1 MTETLKVYPPRPR
14 VEVESSP
21 RDFSAELNPQQAAA
35 ATHGDGPLL
44 IIAGAGT
51 GKTRTLVYRVAHL
64 IERGVK
70 AERILLLTF
79 TRRAAQEMLSRVE
92 RLVGSNSKR
101 VHGGTFHA
109 TAHRLL
115 RRYGQTAGLPKD
127 FTIMDQGDSADLMQL
142 SRAQLGYAAKVKRFP
157 KKETLQYVYSRHI
170 NTGISI
176 EDIVRD
182 DYPQF
187 IDYLEDFG
195 KIYADYTKR
204 KQERNLVDYDDLLLF
219 WALLLE
225 AAPELAK
232 KISGMYDHILVD
244 EYQDTNVLQAR
255 VLRGMCSGHSNIT
268 VVGDDAQSIYSFR
281 GANFRNILDF
291 PKQFPGATTV
301 TLEQNYRS
309 TQPILHVTN
318 TLISRAAERFTKNL
332 WTERTGGETP
342 WLVAARDEQQQTQ
355 FVVDRILELHEEGT
369 PLREIAVLFRAGYMS
384 ADLEIEL
391 TNRKIPFE
399 KWGGLKFL
407 EAAHVKDVLA
417 FLRILENPR
426 DEVSWYRLLM
436 LLPGIGDA
444 TARAAIDSMI
454 AAAWESAAFGRY
466 NPPPR
471 ARAAHA
477 ALVNLLD
484 GLRNGPLQDEAQ
496 VSADIARVRL
506 LYDNILRERYDRVE
520 PRLADLDQLQIIAGG
535 YPDRATFLSALALE
549 PPQAT
554 QDLPGGSSK
563 EDDDCLVLSTAHS
576 AKGKEWDAVF
586 VIWAVDGWFPSARCL
601 NSDEETEEE
610 RRLMY
615 VALTRP
621 RNYLSVTYPLNAY
634 SSRRGADY
642 SLDQLCRFIDRG
654 VRDNM
659 QRVALSANNAPAP
672 ADETPKQSQLDLR
685 ALLRSRF
692 STS

>member
-1 MTETLKVYPPRPR
+1 MTDVLKVYPARPR
-14 VEVESSP
+14 LEP
-21 RDFSAELNPQQAAA
+21 TGTGRDFSAELNPQQAAA
-35 ATHGDGPLL
+35 ATHGEGPLL

-79 TRRAAQEMLSRVE
+79 TRRAAQEMLSRAE
-92 RLVGSNSKR
+92 RLVGGNSKR

-115 RRYGQTAGLPKD
+115 RRYGPAAGLAKD
-127 FTIMDQGDSADLMQL
+127 FTIMDQGDAADLMQL
-142 SRAQLGYAAKVKRFP
+142 SRAQLGYAAKSKRFP

-170 NTGISI
+170 NTGIPV

-187 IDYLEDFG
+187 VDYLEDFG
-195 KIYADYTKR
+195 KLYADYTRR

-219 WALLLE
+219 WALMLE
-225 AAPELAK
+225 ASPELGAR
-232 KISGMYDHILVD
+232 ISGLYDHILVD

-255 VLRGMCSGHSNIT
+255 ILGGMCKSHSNIT

-291 PKQFPGATTV
+291 PKQFPGATV
-301 TLEQNYRS
+301 VALEQNYRS
-309 TQPILHVTN
+309 TQPILSVTN
-318 TLISRAAERFTKNL
+318 ELISRAAERFTKNL
-332 WTERTGGETP
+332 WTQRIGGEQP
-342 WLVAARDEQQQTQ
+342 WLVSARDEQQQTR
-355 FVVDRILELHEEGT
+355 FVADRILELHEEGT
-369 PLREIAVLFRAGYMS
+369 PLGEIAVLFRAGYMS

-426 DEVSWYRLLM
+426 DEVSWYRLLL

-444 TARAAIDSMI
+444 TARAAIDAM
-454 AAAWESAAFGRY
+454 ATAAWESTSFGRY

-477 ALVNLLD
+477 ALVALLD
-484 GLRNGPLQDEAQ
+484 SLRSGPLQDHAQ
-496 VSADIARVRL
+496 VAAEIARVRL

-520 PRLADLDQLQIIAGG
+520 PRLADLDQLQTIAAG

-554 QDLPGGSSK
+554 QDLPTGTK
-563 EDDDCLVLSTAHS
+563 EENDCLVLSTAHS

-601 NSDEETEEE
+601 NNEEETEEE

-615 VALTRP
+615 VALTRA

-634 SSRRGADY
+634 SSRRGAEY
-642 SLDQLCRFIDRG
+642 SLDQLCRFVDRG
-654 VRDNM
+654 VRDQM
-659 QRVALSANNAPAP
+659 QRVALSGDSAPAKP
-672 ADETPKQSQLDLR
+672 DDAPKAPLLDLR
-685 ALLRSRF
+685 ALLRGRF
-692 STS
+692 S